1 MLLAGLLLVG
11 SVAFVAR
18 DRWQRP
24 GPLAEPR
31 SVLIPRGT
39 PSQVA
44 EALLAAGVI
53 AEPRVFRLAA
63 AVTVRDGPLHAA
75 ELAFPARASLA
86 EVLAVLRTA
95 RPVQHHLTI
104 PEGLTAAQIAH
115 LLDRAEALSGEA
127 RLPAEGAVLPETYA
141 YEYGTTRAALIERG
155 AAAMAM
161 ALDQAWAGR
170 ARGLPLANPQE
181 LLVLASMVERET
193 ARPEERPR
201 VAAVFLNRLR
211 RGMRLQSDP
220 TVLYAVSGGTGA
232 IDRSLTRA
240 DLESPSPFNTYRA
253 SGLPPGPIC
262 SPGLASLQAVAR
274 PAASEELYFVADGT
288 GGHAFARTLDDHQRN
303 VARWRALATP

>member
-1 MLLAGLLLVG
+1 VLLAGLLLVAG
-11 SVAFVAR
+11 AAVVAR

-24 GPLAEPR
+24 GPLAEAR
-31 SVLIPRGT
+31 NVVIPRGT

-53 AEPRVFRLAA
+53 AEPRAFRLAA
-63 AVTVRDGPLHAA
+63 AATVLHGPLHAA

-104 PEGLTAAQIAH
+104 PEGLTAAQIGR
-115 LLDRAEALSGEA
+115 LLDRAEALSGET

-141 YEYGTTRAALIERG
+141 YEYGATRAALIERG
-155 AAAMAM
+155 EAAMAQ
-161 ALDQAWAGR
+161 ALERAWTGR
-170 ARGLPLANPQE
+170 ARDLPLASPLE

-193 ARPEERPR
+193 ARPEERAH
-201 VAAVFLNRLR
+201 VAAVFINRLR

-220 TVLYAVSGGTGA
+220 TVLYAVSGGAGVL
-232 IDRSLTRA
+232 DRSLTRA

-262 SPGLASLQAVAR
+262 SPGLASLQAVVS
-274 PAASEELYFVADGT
+274 PAASEDLYFVADGT
-288 GGHAFARTLDDHQRN
+288 GGHAFARTLDEHQRN
-303 VARWRALATP
+303 VARWRALGTP

>member
-1 MLLAGLLLVG
+1 MLLAALLLIAG
-11 SVAFVAR
+11 AALVAR

-24 GPLAEPR
+24 GPLAESR
-31 SVLIPRGT
+31 NVVIPRGT
-39 PSQVA
+39 RSQVA
-44 EALLAAGVI
+44 DALLAAGVI
-53 AEPRVFRLAA
+53 AEPRDFRVAA
-63 AVTVRDGPLHAA
+63 ALTVRNGPLHAA
-75 ELAFPARASLA
+75 ELAFPAHASLA
-86 EVLAVLRTA
+86 QVLAVLRTA
-95 RPVQHHLTI
+95 RPVAHHLTI
-104 PEGLTAAQIAH
+104 AEGLTAVQIQR
-115 LLDRAEALSGEA
+115 LLDRAEGLSGETT
-127 RLPAEGAVLPETYA
+127 RPAEGAVLPETYT
-141 YEYGTTRAALIERG
+141 YEYGATRASLVERG
-155 AAAMAM
+155 EAAMAK
-161 ALDQAWAGR
+161 ALEQTWEQR
-170 ARGLPLANPQE
+170 ARDLPLSSPQE

-193 ARPEERPR
+193 ARPEERAH

-220 TVLYAVSGGTGA
+220 TVIYAVSGGTGA

-303 VARWRALATP
+303 VAHWRALATP